1 MKIKEGVEVSTSE
14 FWYDMS
20 EGYLSPQ
27 EILEDKNDIEKV
39 YRAINTLKVF
49 KQSCEEQIEG
59 FIQ

>member
-1 MKIKEGVEVSTSE
+1 LKIKEGVEVSTSE